1 MLDII
6 AFTALIMVIYSDLY
20 KVSVGVIWSSQNI
33 VFLLCV
39 HCIPPFSIICN
50 YFNFQKYPTDRA
62 YFIAKEILMTERTYK
77 KDLEVISLVSY
88 VTCLKEQKY
97 GVFPVHLNVKCSTQI
112 VAHKYLTVASHE

>member
-20 KVSVGVIWSSQNI
+20 QVSVGFIWSSQTYLFSF
-33 VFLLCV
+33 VCV
-39 HCIPPFSIICN
+39 LFPLFSVCN
-50 YFNFQKYPTDRA
+50 YFDFQKYPTDRA

-88 VTCLKEQKY
+88 VKCLKE
-97 GVFPVHLNVKCSTQI
+97 
-112 VAHKYLTVASHE
+112 